1 MIYLLE
7 DDVNI
12 CRLVT
17 YALESQG
24 MEAKGFDRPSLFW
37 RAMAEQVPDLILLD
51 IMLPEE
57 DGLEILQRLKS
68 SHKDLPV
75 LLLTARDTEFDKVR
89 GLDLGADDYI
99 AKPFGMMELL
109 ARIRAALRR
118 VEKPAETLTMG
129 KLSLDCVAHSVTVA
143 GEPVSLTLKEYE
155 LLRTLLSR
163 PGAVFTRDQLL
174 DGIWGYAFDGES
186 RTVDVHVRTLRQKL
200 GEAGQYI
207 QTVRGVGYKMKEPET

>member
-1 MIYLLE
+1 M
-7 DDVNI
+7 
-12 CRLVT
+12 
-17 YALESQG
+17 
-24 MEAKGFDRPSLFW
+24 
-37 RAMAEQVPDLILLD
+37 
-51 IMLPEE
+51 
-57 DGLEILQRLKS
+57 
-68 SHKDLPV
+68 

-99 AKPFGMMELL
+99 SKPFGMMELL

-118 VEKPAETLTMG
+118 VERTGDTLTMG
-129 KLSLDCVAHSVTVA
+129 CLVLDCTAHTVTVN
-143 GEPVSLTLKEYE
+143 GRPVTLTLKEYE

-174 DGIWGYAFDGES
+174 DGVWGYAFDGES

-207 QTVRGVGYKMKEPET
+207 QTVRGVGYKMKKEPEA